1 MVEYASKT
9 LFFADE
15 IFPFYAKKWPVVP
28 KKKGMVL

>member
-15 IFPFYAKKWPVVP
+15 FFPFYAKKWPVVQ